1 MKHQIFK
8 QTMTRETQKVY
19 ADTCAAKMSKLSIY
33 KVPIELPK
41 DGYHLAR
48 LLQSSD
54 HVRNIAE
61 IHIFTNYIKLVKA
74 KNNGFSFDV
83 TIIDHVGLT

>member
-1 MKHQIFK
+1 MIHQIFK
-8 QTMTRETQKVY
+8 QTMSREAQKVY
-19 ADTCAAKMSKLSIY
+19 ADTCAAMLAKIGQY
-33 KVPIELPK
+33 EVPIESQR

-54 HVRNIAE
+54 HVKHIAE
-61 IHIFTNYIKLVKA
+61 IHIFKNYIRLIKA
-74 KNNGFSFDV
+74 KTTGFSFDV